1 MGGRYR
7 LGDLQLAIMRVL
19 WEHREATVA
28 EVHAALHPERG
39 LALTTIA
46 TMLRKLEAKR
56 LLNHRVRGRRFVFR
70 PRVSQRAVRRSMVAD
85 LLDRL
90 FEGDAAALVSH
101 LLTERLIGQEEV
113 ARLKAMI
120 ESPQRGE
127 GLRRDR

>member
-7 LGDLQLAIMRVL
+7 LGDLQLAIMREL
-19 WEHREATVA
+19 WERGEATVA